1 MDIDAITNKY
11 DHQKIVHML
20 ETLYQNTITLP
31 IQTFHN
37 TVTQREE
44 LLRIKSVITTSTLE
58 TSAKKVTEVIMHE
71 LPAERPVLAGLIREE
86 TERNTSGLKRKLQ
99 SALDQLERTKKTLK
113 VLTTKR
119 HAQSTTEEFPK
130 NSRSSNMSWSRSLPV
145 EPDGHS
151 IVAAATLP
159 TIQPLPAHPR
169 EHQSTVLPTNARPPH
184 PSQQQHSTL
193 QQSSRPHRPT
203 PRRRTPHD
211 NAFRMAVNNAAAA
224 RRRKLNKRRSQTKF

>member
-1 MDIDAITNKY
+1 
-11 DHQKIVHML
+11 ML
-20 ETLYQNTITLP
+20 ETLYQNTITIP

-37 TVTQREE
+37 IVTQREE

-58 TSAKKVTEVIMHE
+58 TSAKKVTDVIMQE

-113 VLTTKR
+113 VLATKR
-119 HAQSTTEEFPK
+119 HAQSNTEELPK

-151 IVAAATLP
+151 TVAAATSP

-169 EHQSTVLPTNARPPH
+169 DHQTTVLSTNARPPY
-184 PSQQQHSTL
+184 PSQQQHST
-193 QQSSRPHRPT
+193 QHQPPRSQRPT
-203 PRRRTPHD
+203 SRRRTQHD